1 MSVGIN
7 CRLIRCCGIRT
18 KLLLLY
24 ELETP
29 RGGLQ
34 KMIRLSVVWGAHGQ
48 GRRGKVYE

>member
-24 ELETP
+24 ELESLAVGS
-29 RGGLQ
+29 R
-34 KMIRLSVVWGAHGQ
+34 K
-48 GRRGKVYE
+48 